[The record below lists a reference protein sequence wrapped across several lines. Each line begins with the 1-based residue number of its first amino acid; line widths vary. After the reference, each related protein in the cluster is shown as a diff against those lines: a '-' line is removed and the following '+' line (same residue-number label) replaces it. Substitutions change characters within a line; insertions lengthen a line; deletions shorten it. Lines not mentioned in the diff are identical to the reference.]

1 MMNQMKYLPLFM
13 VLALALSCKNSK
25 KAEATSESPTIENPS
40 LEKEVEVTSYDTSP
54 KPERQKALPEKL
66 ESNDDQ
72 AEVAPAERDPRT
84 QADPSELKPFMADD
98 SFFKMSRTPCF
109 GRCPVYKLEIKQNG
123 FAILEG
129 IRFFDFEG
137 VHEGQFSET
146 QLNQITALAEQFGYF
161 NFEHVYDAPVTDLP
175 STTTALRTR
184 DGFHW
189 VYNRMD
195 APQALFDFE
204 QAVEAIMKDVQWKP
218 SQLETHD

>member
-1 MMNQMKYLPLFM
+1 MIKMKYLPLIFAF
-13 VLALALSCKNSK
+13 VFTLSCKNSK
-25 KAEATSESPTIENPS
+25 KAEATTENPPATA
-40 LEKEVEVTSYDTSP
+40 LEKQEEPTSYNTAD
-54 KPERQKALPEKL
+54 KPERQKALPEKVA
-66 ESNDDQ
+66 SDD
-72 AEVAPAERDPRT
+72 ALVEVAPAERDPRT

-137 VHEGQFSET
+137 VHEGQLSET
-146 QLNQITALAEQFGYF
+146 QLNQITALADQYGYF
-161 NFEHVYDAPVTDLP
+161 KMEHVYDAPVTDLP

-195 APQALFDFE
+195 APQTLFDFE
-204 QAVEAIMKDVQWKP
+204 NAVEALVKEVQWKP